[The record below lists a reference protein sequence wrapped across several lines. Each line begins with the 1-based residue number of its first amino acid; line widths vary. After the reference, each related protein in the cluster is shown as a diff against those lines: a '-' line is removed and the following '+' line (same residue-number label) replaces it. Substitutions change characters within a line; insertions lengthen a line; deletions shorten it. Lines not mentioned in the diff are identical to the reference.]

1 MKKSSKVVLKKQ
13 EWHAKSVS
21 AVLGLLESR
30 KRGLT
35 RDEVKR
41 KRELYGDNSFTEKP
55 PPSLFNRLLDQL
67 KSPLTLILLAAF
79 FLTVF
84 LAEYVDATVIAFA
97 LSIAVVVGIVQ
108 EGRASKAFL
117 ILTHSQTKYATV
129 LRNDKKHVLPVTE
142 LVVGDIIE
150 IHDGMYVPAD
160 VRLIETKEL
169 TINESTLTGEWLSV
183 KKGVE
188 PVSIGTPFAER
199 SSMIWMGTFVSSG
212 RGRGVV
218 VAIGDD
224 TAVGELAGAV
234 QDVKEVKTPLQ
245 KEMSRISRIML
256 IIIVF
261 IVSAI
266 FLFGIMRG
274 EPFQEMILISVAV
287 AVAAVPEGLPAAV
300 TIILAV
306 GMERLL
312 KRGGLVRNLLAA
324 ETLGSTSVILTDKT
338 GTLTEAKMEITKV
351 IHFEH
356 RTKNIDKDEDNE
368 LTREVLNISLC
379 ASDAFIDEGEE
390 GGSEEVH
397 IVGDPLERAVFFSA
411 QEEGLTP
418 AGNSYRAKRIDYLSF
433 TSNRRL
439 AAGLT
444 KRDDGNML
452 CINGAPEYLL
462 AASVKV
468 LTPNGAKQMSSVVR
482 KFFEEKLAAHT
493 EKGERL
499 IAVAY
504 KETNLKDIPENDDDS
519 LLEGVVFAG
528 LLVFHDP
535 VRSGVFEAIK
545 KIKRAGARVILV
557 TGDNPRT
564 ALTIAKVAGIADKKS
579 KKVVLGDDIKEM
591 DDSRLIKIIKKT
603 SVFARVLPN
612 EKMRIAMILQNCG
625 EVVAMTGD
633 GINDAPAL
641 RRADIGIAIG
651 SGTEVAKEASD
662 LVLINDTLETMVA
675 AIEEGRRIVS
685 NLRKIVGYL
694 LTTSLSEVVLIGTA
708 LAIGA
713 PIPILPAQILWANIV
728 EEGLMSVAFAFE
740 PGEKDAMERP
750 AGNIKAEGI
759 FSKDMLYF
767 IGLVLGITSVLLI
780 GLYFLLLS
788 FDLSLAELRS
798 AMFLAIAVDSLF
810 IAFSFR
816 SLTVPLWKID
826 LRSNKFFLI
835 SFFVNLA
842 LLALVLTV
850 PYFRFILSYEPLP
863 MIYITLLMLY
873 GVLMLVAIEI
883 GKWLFFRRKNKT

>member
-13 EWHAKSVS
+13 EWHAIGVS
-21 AVLGLLESR
+21 AVLGLLES
-30 KRGLT
+30 KKTGLL
-35 RDEVKR
+35 RDDVVR
-41 KRELYGDNSFTEKP
+41 RRELYGDNTFTEKP
-55 PPSLFNRLLDQL
+55 PPSLLSRLFDQL
-67 KSPLTLILLAAF
+67 KSPLTLVLIAAF
-79 FLTVF
+79 LLTVF
-84 LAEYVDATVIAFA
+84 LSEYIDATVIAFA

-108 EGRASKAFL
+108 EGRASRAFR

-129 LRNDKKHVLPVTE
+129 LRNDKKHVLPVAE
-142 LVVGDIIE
+142 LVTGDVIE
-150 IHDGMYVPAD
+150 MHDGMYVPAD
-160 VRLIETKEL
+160 LRLIETKEL
-169 TINESTLTGEWLSV
+169 SINESTLTGEWLSV
-183 KKGVE
+183 KKSVE
-188 PVSIGTPFAER
+188 PVPIGTPFAER
-199 SSMIWMGTFVSSG
+199 SSMAWMGTFVSNG
-212 RGRGVV
+212 RGRGVIV
-218 VAIGDD
+218 EIGDS

-245 KEMSRISRIML
+245 REMSRISRIML
-256 IIIVF
+256 VIIALIVG
-261 IVSAI
+261 AI
-266 FLFGIMRG
+266 FFLGMMRG
-274 EPFQEMILISVAV
+274 EPFQEMILISIAI

-338 GTLTEAKMEITKV
+338 GTLTEAKMEITEI

-356 RTKNIDKDEDNE
+356 RTKNFDKDEDSE

-379 ASDAFIDEGEE
+379 ASDAFIDEGENV
-390 GGSEEVH
+390 GGEEVH

-418 AGNSYRAKRIDYLSF
+418 VGNSYRAKRIDYLSF

-444 KRDDGNML
+444 RQDNNNLL

-462 AASVKV
+462 AASDKV
-468 LTPNGAKQMSSVVR
+468 LTQGGIKRMSPVVR
-482 KFFEEKLAAHT
+482 KFFEEELAAHA

-499 IAVAY
+499 VAVVY
-504 KETNLKDIPENDDDS
+504 KETKFKDISEDDDEG
-519 LLEGVVFAG
+519 LLEDVVFAG

-535 VRSGVFEAIK
+535 VRSGVLQAIK
-545 KIKRAGARVILV
+545 KIKQAGARVILV
-557 TGDNPRT
+557 TGDNPKT
-564 ALTIAKVAGIADKKS
+564 ALTIAKVAGIADKKT
-579 KKVVLGDDIKEM
+579 KKVVLGDDIIEM
-591 DDSRLIKIIKKT
+591 DDIKLIKIIKKT

-612 EKMRIAMILQNCG
+612 EKMRIVMILQNCG

-641 RRADIGIAIG
+641 QRADIGIAIG

-675 AIEEGRRIVS
+675 AIEEGRRIVG

-740 PGEKDAMERP
+740 PGEKNAMKRK
-750 AGNIKAEGI
+750 AGNIKAKGVL
-759 FSKDMLYF
+759 SKDMLYF
-767 IGLVLGITSVLLI
+767 IGLVLSIASALLI

-788 FDLSLAELRS
+788 FDMTLAELRS
-798 AMFLAIAVDSLF
+798 AMFLAVAVDSLF

-835 SFFVNLA
+835 SFFINLG

-850 PYFRFILSYEPLP
+850 PYFRYILSYEPLP
-863 MIYITLLMLY
+863 MIYIMLLMLY
-873 GVLMLVAIEI
+873 GVLMLAAIEV
-883 GKWLFFRRKNKT
+883 GKWLFFGRLNKT